1 MYSARN
7 LFFFNM
13 DGFDDGFKIN
23 ALLRHTHKEGAFR
36 QAKDA
41 EIVHSGKFMFDIL
54 NQNVLI

>member
-13 DGFDDGFKIN
+13 DSSDNGFKIH

-41 EIVHSGKFMFDIL
+41 KIV
-54 NQNVLI
+54 N